1 MIKTLLKVGV
11 ALGIAAAATM
21 MAEIQRELQKP
32 TPQGVEPTIFAG
44 MAAPDVQL
52 IPGKQGGDVLLR
64 VTNGVTADTVVTI
77 VTPNSVGGNAIADLT
92 VEVKKE
98 KTKLIGPLDPSIYC
112 NAAGNIEVKFSAVT
126 NVTLEATL
134 VSF

>member
-1 MIKTLLKVGV
+1 LKLLLKIGA
-11 ALGIAAAATM
+11 ALGLAVAVTM
-21 MAEIQRELQKP
+21 LAEVQRELQKP
-32 TPQGVEPTIFAG
+32 TPQGVEPTIIKEMNLA
-44 MAAPDVQL
+44 DTQL
-52 IPGKQGGDVLLR
+52 IPGKQGQDVLLR
-64 VTNGVTADTVVTI
+64 VINGVTADTIVTI
-77 VTPNSVGGNAIADLT
+77 VTPNTVGGNAIADLT

-134 VSF
+134 VTY